1 MTPVQRNT
9 LDFEMLFWSH
19 LLLENLKNGLNAGP
33 QCNTW
38 SLSLGQCGRTSP
50 ERTPRW

>member
-19 LLLENLKNGLNAGP
+19 LLLDNLKKCLK
-33 QCNTW
+33 
-38 SLSLGQCGRTSP
+38 GRSSMQHLVP
-50 ERTPRW
+50 EPGVMREDPEG